1 MYIIC
6 SFSCDILDK
15 AQYPE
20 TMPAILGRLATQYV
34 SKKRKKRKRRE
45 GGEKEE

>member
-34 SKKRKKRKRRE
+34 SKKRKRRE